1 MELIIIMFSGYFYFI
16 LITVFLNAIAQLLI
30 KKGLIYNEFV
40 FSFSN
45 IFQNIEKIIFNPFII
60 LGLICMVL
68 SMITHIISLS
78 KFDVSYAFPF
88 ISISYVIVFLGGYL
102 LFKEDLNFLRLTGLL
117 VIILGTILIAKS

>member
-1 MELIIIMFSGYFYFI
+1 MGLIIIMYSGYFYFI

-30 KKGLIYNEFV
+30 KRGMIYNEFV

-88 ISISYVIVFLGGYL
+88 ISISYVIVFLGGYF
-102 LFKEDLNFLRLTGLL
+102 LFKEDLNF
-117 VIILGTILIAKS
+117 

>member
-16 LITVFLNAIAQLLI
+16 LITVFLNAMAQLLI
-30 KKGLIYNEFV
+30 KRGMIYNEFV